1 MFCATNA
8 DKADINEIGII
19 ERKTNS
25 FSDIPILAEATSP
38 KEFKIAVNIRKDI
51 RVKKSCNAIGV
62 PVFKMLLTLPLSLK
76 QAFVILKGKPPLAI
90 YITENKTLTAW
101 PTSISILAPFR
112 FTPYSLEASAVTA
125 LGFKN
130 SKTS

>member
-62 PVFKMLLTLPLSLK
+62 PVFKMLLTLPLSLN

-101 PTSISILAPFR
+101 A
-112 FTPYSLEASAVTA
+112 
-125 LGFKN
+125 
-130 SKTS
+130 KTVA